1 MAVKVV
7 VDSTS
12 DIPEKLAKEWGITVV
27 PTYVVF
33 GSKSYRDRL
42 DISDDEI
49 YTKLDNDSVFPTTSV
64 PSPQDFADVYNKLAD
79 ETDEIISIHVTSKES
94 GVYNSALLGRELV
107 SKKCRIEVIDS
118 QSVAMS
124 YGILAVA
131 AAREAKTGASLGKV
145 AEVVRESIP
154 RMHLLMVLDTLKYV
168 VRGGRLG
175 KGYGLLGSVLRIKP
189 LLTMRDGKLTLA
201 GVARTRAKAIKRLYD
216 FVGSFPQVSEVAVSY
231 TTSKE
236 EAEALAEQIKAD
248 FPDIPLYFTRVG
260 PVLGTHAGPGAM
272 GVAVR
277 EAGNKEA

>member
-1 MAVKVV
+1 MTVKVV

-12 DIPEKLAKEWGITVV
+12 DIPEQLAKEWDITVV
-27 PTYVVF
+27 PAYVVF
-33 GSKSYRDRL
+33 GDKSYRDRL
-42 DISDDEI
+42 DISEDEV
-49 YTKLDNDSVFPTTSV
+49 YTRLDQDSVFPTTSV

-79 ETDEIISIHVTSKES
+79 ETDEIISIHVTSRES

-107 SKKCRIEVIDS
+107 NKKCHIEVIDS
-118 QSVAMS
+118 LSVAMS
-124 YGILAVA
+124 YGILAIA
-131 AAREAKTGASLGKV
+131 AAKEAKAGASLEKV

-154 RMHLLMVLDTLKYV
+154 RMHLLIVLDTLKYV

-189 LLTMRDGKLTLA
+189 LLTMRDGKLMLA

-216 FVGSFPQVSEVAVSY
+216 FVEGFPQVSDVAVSY

-260 PVLGTHAGPGAM
+260 PVLGTHTGPGAM

-277 EAGNKEA
+277 EAGNK

>member
-1 MAVKVV
+1 MTVKVV

-12 DIPEKLAKEWGITVV
+12 DIPAQLAKEWDITIV

-33 GSKSYRDRL
+33 GGKSYRDRL
-42 DISDDEI
+42 DISEDEV
-49 YTKLDNDSVFPTTSV
+49 YTRLDNDSVFPTTSV

-79 ETDEIISIHVTSKES
+79 ETDEIISIHLTSKES

-107 SKKCRIEVIDS
+107 KKKCHIEVIDS
-118 QSVAMS
+118 LTVAMS
-124 YGILAVA
+124 CGILAIA
-131 AAREAKTGASLGKV
+131 AAKEAKAGASLEKV

-168 VRGGRLG
+168 VRGGRVS

-189 LLTMRDGKLTLA
+189 LLTMRDGKLMLA

-216 FVGSFPQVSEVAVSY
+216 FVEGFPQVSEVAVSY

-236 EAEALAEQIKAD
+236 EAEALAEQIKAN

-277 EAGNKEA
+277 ETGSE

>member
-1 MAVKVV
+1 MTVKVV

-12 DIPEKLAKEWGITVV
+12 DIPAQLAKEWDITIV

-33 GSKSYRDRL
+33 GGKSYRDRL
-42 DISDDEI
+42 DISEDEV
-49 YTKLDNDSVFPTTSV
+49 YTRLDHDSVFPTTSV

-79 ETDEIISIHVTSKES
+79 ETNEIISIHLTSKES

-107 SKKCRIEVIDS
+107 KKKCHIEVIDS
-118 QSVAMS
+118 LTVAMS
-124 YGILAVA
+124 CGILAIA
-131 AAREAKTGASLGKV
+131 AAKEAKAGASLEKV

-168 VRGGRLG
+168 VRGGRVS

-189 LLTMRDGKLTLA
+189 LLTMRDGKLMLA

-216 FVGSFPQVSEVAVSY
+216 FVEGFPQVSEVAVSY

-236 EAEALAEQIKAD
+236 EAEALAEQIKAN

-277 EAGNKEA
+277 ETGSE

>member
-1 MAVKVV
+1 MTVKVV

-12 DIPEKLAKEWGITVV
+12 DIPAQLAKEWDITIV

-33 GSKSYRDRL
+33 GGKSYRDRL
-42 DISDDEI
+42 DISEDEV
-49 YTKLDNDSVFPTTSV
+49 YTRLDHDSVFPTTSV

-79 ETDEIISIHVTSKES
+79 ETDEIISIHLTSKES

-107 SKKCRIEVIDS
+107 KKKCHIEVIDS
-118 QSVAMS
+118 LTVAMS
-124 YGILAVA
+124 CGILAIA
-131 AAREAKTGASLGKV
+131 AAKEAKAGASLEKV

-168 VRGGRLG
+168 VRGGRVS

-189 LLTMRDGKLTLA
+189 LLTMRDGKLMLA

-216 FVGSFPQVSEVAVSY
+216 FVEGFPQVSEVAVSY
-231 TTSKE
+231 TTSEE
-236 EAEALAEQIKAD
+236 EAEALAEQIKAN

-277 EAGNKEA
+277 ETGSE

>member
-1 MAVKVV
+1 MTVRVV

-12 DIPEKLAKEWGITVV
+12 DIPAQLAKEWDITVV
-27 PTYVVF
+27 PAYVVF
-33 GSKSYRDRL
+33 GDKSYRDRL
-42 DISDDEI
+42 DISEDEV
-49 YTKLDNDSVFPTTSV
+49 YTRLDQDSVFPTTSV

-79 ETDEIISIHVTSKES
+79 ETDEIISIHVTSRES

-107 SKKCRIEVIDS
+107 NKKCRIEVIDS
-118 QSVAMS
+118 LSVAMS
-124 YGILAVA
+124 YGILAIA
-131 AAREAKTGASLGKV
+131 AAKEAKAGASLEKV

-154 RMHLLMVLDTLKYV
+154 RMHLLIVLDTLKYV

-189 LLTMRDGKLTLA
+189 LLTMRDGKLMLA

-216 FVGSFPQVSEVAVSY
+216 FVEGFPQVSDVAVSY

-260 PVLGTHAGPGAM
+260 PVLGTHTGPGAM

-277 EAGNKEA
+277 EAGNK

>member
-1 MAVKVV
+1 MTVKVV

-12 DIPEKLAKEWGITVV
+12 DIPAQLAKEWDITVV
-27 PTYVVF
+27 PAYVVF
-33 GSKSYRDRL
+33 GDKSYRDRL

-49 YTKLDNDSVFPTTSV
+49 YARLDHDPVFPTTSV

-79 ETDEIISIHVTSKES
+79 ETNEIISIHVTSRES
-94 GVYNSALLGRELV
+94 GVYNSALLGKGLV
-107 SKKCRIEVIDS
+107 SKKCHIEVIDS
-118 QSVAMS
+118 LSLAMS
-124 YGILAVA
+124 YGILAIV
-131 AAREAKTGASLGKV
+131 AAREAKTGASLEKV
-145 AEVVRESIP
+145 ADVVRQSIP
-154 RMHLLMVLDTLKYV
+154 RMHLLMILDTLKYV
-168 VRGGRLG
+168 VRGGRVG
-175 KGYGLLGSVLRIKP
+175 KSYGLLGSVLRIKP
-189 LLTMRDGKLTLA
+189 LLTMRDGKLMLA

-216 FVGSFPQVSEVAVSY
+216 FVEGFPQVSEVAVSY

-277 EAGNKEA
+277 ETGSE

>member
-1 MAVKVV
+1 MTVKVV

-12 DIPEKLAKEWGITVV
+12 DIPAQLAKEWDITIV

-33 GSKSYRDRL
+33 GGKSYRDRL
-42 DISDDEI
+42 DISEDEV
-49 YTKLDNDSVFPTTSV
+49 YTKLDHDSVFPTTSV

-79 ETDEIISIHVTSKES
+79 ETDEIISIHLTSKES

-107 SKKCRIEVIDS
+107 KKKCHIEVIDS
-118 QSVAMS
+118 LTVAMS
-124 YGILAVA
+124 CGILAIA
-131 AAREAKTGASLGKV
+131 AAKEAKAGASLEKV

-168 VRGGRLG
+168 VRGGRVS

-189 LLTMRDGKLTLA
+189 LLTMRDGKLMLA

-216 FVGSFPQVSEVAVSY
+216 FVEGFPQVSEVAVSY

-236 EAEALAEQIKAD
+236 EAEALAEQIKAN

-277 EAGNKEA
+277 ETGSE

>member
-1 MAVKVV
+1 MTVKVV

-12 DIPEKLAKEWGITVV
+12 DIPAQLAKEWDITVV

-33 GSKSYRDRL
+33 GGKSYRDRE
-42 DISDDEI
+42 DISEDEV
-49 YTKLDNDSVFPTTSV
+49 YAKLDHDSVFPTTSV

-79 ETDEIISIHVTSKES
+79 ETDEIISIHLTSRES
-94 GVYNSALLGRELV
+94 GVYNSALLGKELV
-107 SKKCRIEVIDS
+107 NKKCHIEVIDS
-118 QSVAMS
+118 LTVAMS
-124 YGILAVA
+124 CGILAIA
-131 AAREAKTGASLGKV
+131 AAKEAKAGASLEKV

-168 VRGGRLG
+168 VRGGRVS

-189 LLTMRDGKLTLA
+189 LLTMRDGKLMLA

-216 FVGSFPQVSEVAVSY
+216 FVEGFPQVSEVAVSY

-277 EAGNKEA
+277 ESGNK

>member
-1 MAVKVV
+1 MTVKVV

-12 DIPEKLAKEWGITVV
+12 DIPAQLAKEWDITIV
-27 PTYVVF
+27 PAYVVF
-33 GSKSYRDRL
+33 GGKSYRDRF
-42 DISDDEI
+42 DISEDEV
-49 YTKLDNDSVFPTTSV
+49 YARLDHDSVFPTTSV

-79 ETDEIISIHVTSKES
+79 KTDEIISIHVTSRES
-94 GVYNSALLGRELV
+94 GVYNSALLGRDLV
-107 SKKCRIEVIDS
+107 TKKCHIEVIDS
-118 QSVAMS
+118 QSVAMC
-124 YGILAVA
+124 YGILAIA
-131 AAREAKTGASLGKV
+131 AAKEAKTGASLEKV
-145 AEVVRESIP
+145 AEVVRQSIP

-168 VRGGRLG
+168 VRGGRVG
-175 KGYGLLGSVLRIKP
+175 KGYGLLGSVLRVKP
-189 LLTMRDGKLTLA
+189 LLTIRDGKLMLA

-216 FVGSFPQVSEVAVSY
+216 FVESFPQVSEVAVSY

-277 EAGNKEA
+277 EAGEK

>member
-1 MAVKVV
+1 MTVKVV

-12 DIPEKLAKEWGITVV
+12 DIPAQLAKEWDITIV

-33 GSKSYRDRL
+33 GGKSYRDRL

-49 YTKLDNDSVFPTTSV
+49 YTKLDHDSVFPTTSV

-107 SKKCRIEVIDS
+107 NKKCHIEVIDS
-118 QSVAMS
+118 LSVAMS
-124 YGILAVA
+124 YGILAIA
-131 AAREAKTGASLGKV
+131 AAREAKAGASLEKV

-168 VRGGRLG
+168 VRGGRVG
-175 KGYGLLGSVLRIKP
+175 KGYGLLGSVLKVKP
-189 LLTMRDGKLTLA
+189 LLTLRDGKLVLA

-216 FVGSFPQVSEVAVSY
+216 FVESFPQVSEVAVSY

-236 EAEALAEQIKAD
+236 EAEALAEQIKAN
-248 FPDIPLYFTRVG
+248 FPDISLYFTRVG

-277 EAGNKEA
+277 EAGNK